1 MGKCQCT
8 RLIFV
13 WRSWLVFPC
22 QDSLSLCYAIN
33 PLYAL
38 IVCVVHRGRSS
49 CAFIA
54 PAPASAALLDLPMV
68 AVDISAARGQSP
80 LSPSATQSLP
90 LLLLTESRR
99 VMLTTYKC
107 TSCWWTHTHT
117 HTCRQALAHMCVV
130 MHELSYHA
138 RTQRCSLSL
147 SLAPIEDDAKGDN
160 VKRQLFETI
169 STHCRRRTHTQAT
182 ICRLGWNKTNTSRV
196 AGAIIANPLCV

>member
-1 MGKCQCT
+1 MPMYSTDICLT
-8 RLIFV
+8 VSPRL
-13 WRSWLVFPC
+13 C

-38 IVCVVHRGRSS
+38 IVCVVHTGRTS

-54 PAPASAALLDLPMV
+54 AASAALLDLPMV

-80 LSPSATQSLP
+80 LSPSATQALP
-90 LLLLTESRR
+90 LLFLTESRR

-107 TSCWWTHTHT
+107 TSCWWTHTHSHTHASPRTYVCCYAWVVVRRT
-117 HTCRQALAHMCVV
+117 HTKML
-130 MHELSYHA
+130 
-138 RTQRCSLSL
+138 SLSL
-147 SLAPIEDDAKGDN
+147 SLSPIEYDAKGDN

-169 STHCRRRTHTQAT
+169 STHCRRRTHTRTYTHIT

-196 AGAIIANPLCV
+196 AGTIIANPLCV